1 MDFRFASC
9 LLPLCITAF
18 AALSALVSAQSA
30 PDLTPEQILIR
41 AKQTYH
47 AHPLPPF
54 VAYTLERHERSDG
67 VIDFADTYNLRLW
80 CRTSDN
86 SCLSRRV
93 VNGRARGPL
102 ENVFPRFN
110 AAIDPGPPTADL
122 FEAPPERTTA
132 SAARLAQTP
141 AAANVATIGSIRVTT
156 EYDFRAR
163 GARRVGDTIEFA
175 VEPRRDPDRNRAQ
188 TMIVDAKTFELRQV
202 VARDRLYFFGS
213 ATSFPETFTI
223 DLQMLGGLPAL
234 KTIHGRTGEGF
245 DSEVTYNYRDIS
257 FPASLPDW
265 YFAPATYG
273 AHVADA
279 PES

>member
-1 MDFRFASC
+1 MDLRA
-9 LLPLCITAF
+9 LLGTF
-18 AALSALVSAQSA
+18 AATFVLAARASAQTDL
-30 PDLTPEQILIR
+30 DLTPDQLLTR
-41 AKQTYH
+41 AKLTYH
-47 AHPLPPF
+47 AHPLAPF
-54 VAYTLERHERSDG
+54 VVYTLERHERSDG
-67 VIDFADTYNLRLW
+67 VIDFVDTYNLRLW

-93 VNGRARGPL
+93 VNGRVRGPL

-122 FEAPPERTTA
+122 FEPPPERTTA
-132 SAARLAQTP
+132 SAARPTQTP
-141 AAANVATIGSIRVTT
+141 AVASVATIGSIRVTT

-163 GARRVGDTIEFA
+163 GARRIDDTIELA
-175 VEPRRDPDRNRAQ
+175 VEPRRDPDRNRAE

-213 ATSFPETFTI
+213 ATSYPETFTI
-223 DLQMLGGLPAL
+223 DLQMLGGRPAL
-234 KTIHGRTGEGF
+234 KTIHGRTGGGF
-245 DSEVTYNYRDIS
+245 DSDVTYNYRDIS
-257 FPASLPDW
+257 FPATLPDW
-265 YFAPATYG
+265 YFSPATYG

>member
-1 MDFRFASC
+1 MRART
-9 LLPLCITAF
+9 LLATV
-18 AALSALVSAQSA
+18 AATFVLGARASAQTDVDPT
-30 PDLTPEQILIR
+30 PDQLLTR
-41 AKQTYH
+41 AKLTYH
-47 AHPLPPF
+47 AHLLPPF
-54 VAYTLERHERSDG
+54 VVYTLERHERSDG
-67 VIDFADTYNLRLW
+67 VIDFADTYTLRLW

-93 VNGRARGPL
+93 VNGRVRGPL

-122 FEAPPERTTA
+122 FEPPPSAERTTA
-132 SAARLAQTP
+132 SAARPTQTP

-156 EYDFRAR
+156 DYDFRAR
-163 GARRVGDTIEFA
+163 GVRRIGDTIELA

-213 ATSFPETFTI
+213 ATSYPETFTI
-223 DLQMLGGLPAL
+223 DLQMLGGRPAL
-234 KTIHGRTGEGF
+234 KTIHGRTSEGF
-245 DSEVTYNYRDIS
+245 DSEVTYNYRDIL
-257 FPASLPDW
+257 FPATLPDW